1 MKRKHIPIVA
11 ALLCAIAPAVH
22 AEKASL
28 SPDRLKQTATHVV
41 VGKVHFIY
49 MRSDNGHTQ
58 PNQARSSDARDWAY
72 TRYLAEV
79 QIQSTEKGEHL
90 QPGELV
96 YVRYWTRRWRGKGP
110 IPTSTGGHRGLPSQ
124 GDTVRIYL
132 ARNAYDGFT
141 FQNHDNGFNV
151 IGANGFER
159 IASPSGIPQ
168 GTYQAT
174 GQRDWFISFGPRNK
188 TGKGTYR
195 ILSYGQKTVVEG
207 SYSIDGNSLS
217 LTDEKG
223 KLAIKDP
230 SARTGKYTYRYENGR
245 LRFRVVSDQ
254 GTGRQL
260 MLTSNQWKRTN

>member
-1 MKRKHIPIVA
+1 MKRKHIPVVT

-41 VGKVHFIY
+41 VGSVHSIY
-49 MRSDNGHTQ
+49 LRSDDDHRRQDQ
-58 PNQARSSDARDWAY
+58 PVGTDARNWAY
-72 TRYLAEV
+72 TRYVAEV

-90 QPGELV
+90 QPGALV
-96 YVRYWTRRWRGKGP
+96 YVRYWTRKWRGKGP
-110 IPTSTGGHRGLPSQ
+110 IPTSTSGHRGLPSQ

-141 FQNHDNGFNV
+141 FKNHDNGFNV

-159 IASPSGIPQ
+159 IASQSGIPQ

-174 GQRDWFISFGPRNK
+174 VQRDWFISFGPPKKN
-188 TGKGTYR
+188 GKGTYR
-195 ILSYGQKTVVEG
+195 ILSYGKKTVVEG

-230 SARTGKYTYRYENGR
+230 SARTGKYTYRYEKGR

-260 MLTSNQWKRTN
+260 MLTANQWQRTN